1 MGKGMLRKRFRFLCE
16 ARLIAC
22 LFPERKNCAHPCTTE
37 LKLIS
42 LFLWAPEFDKK
53 GNGQKGSVTIL
64 ERRCQRGENRMRL
77 SGYDRC

>member
-37 LKLIS
+37 LKLIVCFFGH
-42 LFLWAPEFDKK
+42 LNLTKRETA
-53 GNGQKGSVTIL
+53 
-64 ERRCQRGENRMRL
+64 RREV
-77 SGYDRC
+77 